1 MASPWR
7 PLQTLQAQ
15 EDATD
20 PSCEAVSVFPGQV
33 LARYMTACLP
43 EEAFLWSRVSP
54 EWMRRWQQPDVWTPF
69 RIDFEGRDIGN
80 RGAQGAASRVPRQT
94 KTVDACFRTSG
105 VCEEGARAFAERVP
119 PGLTHLYLD
128 FGFCKIGEEGARAV
142 AESLPPGL
150 THLYLGFPCCGIGDA
165 GARAVAEHLPPGLT
179 CLDLDFCACSIRDAA
194 RAVAERLPPG
204 LTQLYLGFGDP
215 IIDALS
221 NKAHWDAGARAVAE
235 RLPLGLTCLELN
247 FGGCWIGDAVASRGL
262 RIPSVVPSS
271 PCTYVS

>member
-1 MASPWR
+1 MASPW
-7 PLQTLQAQ
+7 PLKTLRVQ

-20 PSCEAVSVFPGQV
+20 PSCEAVSVFPAGQV

-54 EWMRRWQQPDVWTPF
+54 EWMRRWQQPDVWAPF
-69 RIDFEGRDIGN
+69 RIDFEGRRIGN

-128 FGFCKIGEEGARAV
+128 FGWCEIGDEGARAV
-142 AESLPPGL
+142 AERLPPGL
-150 THLYLGFPCCGIGDA
+150 THLYLGFTCCRIGDA

-179 CLDLDFCACSIRDAA
+179 CLDLDFWGCSIRDAP

-204 LTQLYLGFGDP
+204 LTQL
-215 IIDALS
+215 
-221 NKAHWDAGARAVAE
+221 
-235 RLPLGLTCLELN
+235 TLN
-247 FGGCWIGDAVASRGL
+247 FGGCCIREAGVRALAERLPPGLTQLSLNFGDWSELGWAGEQAVIDLVPADL
-262 RIPSVVPSS
+262 RDGV
-271 PCTYVS
+271 CFD

>member
-20 PSCEAVSVFPGQV
+20 PSWEAVSVFTGQV

-69 RIDFEGRDIGN
+69 RIDFEGRKLGN

-94 KTVDACFRTSG
+94 KTVDACFRCSG
-105 VCEEGARAFAERVP
+105 VRDEGARAFAERVP

-128 FGFCKIGEEGARAV
+128 FGWCKIREEGARAV

-165 GARAVAEHLPPGLT
+165 GARAVAERLPPGLTHLDLDFSVCGIGDAGARAVAEHLPPGLT
-179 CLDLDFCACSIRDAA
+179 CLDLDFWGCSIRDAP

-204 LTQLYLGFGDP
+204 LTQL
-215 IIDALS
+215 S
-221 NKAHWDAGARAVAE
+221 
-235 RLPLGLTCLELN
+235 LN
-247 FGGCWIGDAVASRGL
+247 FGDWSELGWAGERAVIDLVPADL
-262 RIPSVVPSS
+262 RDGVRFD
-271 PCTYVS
+271 